1 MNQIG
6 LHEEW
11 LEFLENYVMPLQEAA
26 FLGYASEVGL
36 FFFSL
41 GMFNL
46 PPACIPLEVFEL
58 PNNEFFQNL
67 ACTYTLGAYKVYH
80 QRSGTIFIF
89 TISWCPPF

>member
-36 FFFSL
+36 FLLLGDVQLASSL
-41 GMFNL
+41 
-46 PPACIPLEVFEL
+46 
-58 PNNEFFQNL
+58 
-67 ACTYTLGAYKVYH
+67 YTLGSI
-80 QRSGTIFIF
+80 QPSQ
-89 TISWCPPF
+89 